1 MTDALICRFHLTNLK
16 RIPETR
22 NEVRV
27 EWNFPV
33 KHLMMIENSSN
44 ISVSTDSCFAGIVV
58 RTVTR
63 ASTYHSVQK
72 VTSVLQSS
80 FPSVPINFYKR
91 IYPELLLMTS
101 LSPLTSYRR
110 VSLWSK
116 SSAVATSEL
125 KVKENVSLPTIEV
138 TVPLRDKLL
147 CSTPSLNLWLC
158 CLFGCFI
165 QKYFA

>member
-1 MTDALICRFHLTNLK
+1 MTDALVCGFHLTNLK

-33 KHLMMIENSSN
+33 KNLMMIENSSN

-63 ASTYHSVQK
+63 ASTYHPVQK

-80 FPSVPINFYKR
+80 FPSVPINFYQR

-110 VSLWSK
+110 VSL
-116 SSAVATSEL
+116 
-125 KVKENVSLPTIEV
+125 
-138 TVPLRDKLL
+138 
-147 CSTPSLNLWLC
+147 
-158 CLFGCFI
+158 
-165 QKYFA
+165 

>member
-1 MTDALICRFHLTNLK
+1 MTDALVCGFHLTNLK

-22 NEVRV
+22 NELPV
-27 EWNFPV
+27 EN
-33 KHLMMIENSSN
+33 LMMIENSSN

-63 ASTYHSVQK
+63 ASTYHPVQK

-110 VSLWSK
+110 VSL
-116 SSAVATSEL
+116 
-125 KVKENVSLPTIEV
+125 
-138 TVPLRDKLL
+138 
-147 CSTPSLNLWLC
+147 
-158 CLFGCFI
+158 
-165 QKYFA
+165 